1 MHDIQILLI
10 FLFNTLNNF
19 TVQLTTMHSLQAC
32 YNQSC
37 FSLNLRTVV
46 HYGQEVKSKKFQAYD
61 HGNENQNYYGQDT
74 PPEYRIDVI
83 TAPIA
88 TYWGD
93 NDWLADPAVSIFF
106 LNIATLFL
114 VDLII
119 YFSLTMQV
127 IYRQSPVK
135 TPDIKT

>member
-37 FSLNLRTVV
+37 FYLNLRTVV

-106 LNIATLFL
+106 YFFKYCYALSRRSYHLF
-114 VDLII
+114 
-119 YFSLTMQV
+119 FSDNACY
-127 IYRQSPVK
+127 IKRQ
-135 TPDIKT
+135 

>member
-1 MHDIQILLI
+1 
-10 FLFNTLNNF
+10 
-19 TVQLTTMHSLQAC
+19 MHSLQAC

-93 NDWLADPAVSIFF
+93 NDWLADPAVSNLQLETDQNKTSLQPVSKPVEQILWFF
-106 LNIATLFL
+106 QKGF
-114 VDLII
+114 
-119 YFSLTMQV
+119 Y
-127 IYRQSPVK
+127 
-135 TPDIKT
+135 